1 MFWPLNLTRYRYST
15 WEPEENILDPRLIQ
29 QFIIKEH
36 SKLEEGTSK
45 RGRKPKVE
53 PPTESRKRSKSA
65 NKTDAKDGGGGGGG
79 ESSSSEEEK
88 QEESPKPAFLRETLS
103 GNIQLNEANL
113 EPWSSTYLIN
123 NTLLLSPC
131 TNFFLGRNPK
141 PPQRYEEKEKKR
153 KRHKS
158 TGNKSAKD
166 SDSSDSESAPSRTN
180 TPGKYSSL

>member
-1 MFWPLNLTRYRYST
+1 MLNTKPSPWYRYST

-53 PPTESRKRSKSA
+53 PTTESRKRSKSA
-65 NKTDAKDGGGGGGG
+65 NKTDAKEGGGGGGGGG

-103 GNIQLNEANL
+103 GR
-113 EPWSSTYLIN
+113 
-123 NTLLLSPC
+123 
-131 TNFFLGRNPK
+131 F
-141 PPQRYEEKEKKR
+141 
-153 KRHKS
+153 
-158 TGNKSAKD
+158 
-166 SDSSDSESAPSRTN
+166 
-180 TPGKYSSL
+180 